1 MSVQDFVTL
10 TERFLEVR
18 EGDGHAIEVVR
29 GRGLE
34 VEKMFRRRCEFG
46 KARGSKRRNDAN
58 SMKEQVR
65 HNFTIQ
71 ARA

>member
-1 MSVQDFVTL
+1 M
-10 TERFLEVR
+10 EVR
-18 EGDGHAIEVVR
+18 EGDVHAIEMVR

-34 VEKMFRRRCEFG
+34 VERMFRLRCEFR
-46 KARGSKRRNDAN
+46 KARGSKRRNDAS